1 MKTTRNKKAGIYFTI
16 NDQDKPEIVNIVKKF
31 ADLGLELYATKGT
44 ANIIRSLGLECN
56 DVARLSSNEEIFRLM
71 DEGKVDYVVYTGKT
85 DVESISNYI
94 SLHHHAILKGIT
106 VLTSL
111 DTTNALADVI
121 AGRYNEFNTELVDI
135 NNLRKSKLQLK
146 FSKMHSGGNDYIV
159 FNNFDGNITC
169 PESLAINFSDRHYAI
184 GADGVVLIEKSD
196 VADAK
201 ARAFN
206 SDGSDGG
213 LAANAFRCVAK
224 YLFDNRLAD
233 EKLTIESCNGVRE
246 LTVNSFNGK
255 ASSVLINLGKPTVE
269 TADTV
274 TFNGKSYPITYVNVG
289 NTHCVILTDKIEDID
304 LPALG
309 QHLSE
314 TGKFPKGTYLDCV
327 RIVNRVT
334 VKMRV
339 WEKGNGEVWSCGT
352 AASAAAVAAISGGH
366 CAYGEI
372 ITVKLKG
379 GDLFVNCEEGGAVEL
394 DGPVKKSFEGS
405 IEI

>member
-1 MKTTRNKKAGIYFTI
+1 MLKKVEDVSTKLALSLKTKGLINIQYLIYRNELYVIEVNPRASRTIPYISKVTGVPMVDLATKILMGAKLKRLGFGTGLYPNSPYVAVKVPVFSFEKLNDVNSQLGPEMKSTGEVLGIGKTIEEALFKGLVSAGFNMKTTRNKKAGIYFTI

-44 ANIIRSLGLECN
+44 ANVIRSLGLECN
-56 DVARLSSNEEIFRLM
+56 DVARLSSNEEIFKLM

-184 GADGVVLIEKSD
+184 GATGWFLLKSR
-196 VADAK
+196 K
-201 ARAFN
+201 SPTQRQ
-206 SDGSDGG
+206 G
-213 LAANAFRCVAK
+213 LSTATAV
-224 YLFDNRLAD
+224 
-233 EKLTIESCNGVRE
+233 
-246 LTVNSFNGK
+246 
-255 ASSVLINLGKPTVE
+255 
-269 TADTV
+269 TADLLQTRSGAWQ
-274 TFNGKSYPITYVNVG
+274 NISSIT
-289 NTHCVILTDKIEDID
+289 D
-304 LPALG
+304 LRTENL
-309 QHLSE
+309 
-314 TGKFPKGTYLDCV
+314 
-327 RIVNRVT
+327 R
-334 VKMRV
+334 
-339 WEKGNGEVWSCGT
+339 
-352 AASAAAVAAISGGH
+352 
-366 CAYGEI
+366 
-372 ITVKLKG
+372 
-379 GDLFVNCEEGGAVEL
+379 
-394 DGPVKKSFEGS
+394 
-405 IEI
+405 